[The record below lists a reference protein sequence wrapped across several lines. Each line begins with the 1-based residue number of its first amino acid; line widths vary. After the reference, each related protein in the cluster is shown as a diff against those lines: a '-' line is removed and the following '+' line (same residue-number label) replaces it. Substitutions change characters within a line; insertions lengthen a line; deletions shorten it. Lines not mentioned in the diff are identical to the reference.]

1 MDFTIR
7 LAKGQTLRVGIPTQG
22 TAVYGGRSTPVVFV
36 PIRKLKSVPVKNRY
50 VDRWEVS
57 VSGVKGTARIC

>member
-7 LAKGQTLRVGIPTQG
+7 LAKGQVLRPSIPTKG
-22 TAVYGGRSTPVVFV
+22 AAVYGGRSVPVVFV
-36 PIRKLKSVPVKNRY
+36 PVRKLKSVLVKNQY

-57 VSGVKGTARIC
+57 VNGVKGTARIC